1 MFFMK
6 HNLKHKQWGGSN
18 HFSSKAQDKPE
29 EWVRTDSEFCS
40 PGTAA
45 CYAFWGGQLRAEQV
59 IWQNHLGVARS
70 EAEDKIKDSSL

>member
-6 HNLKHKQWGGSN
+6 HNLKHKQWGGRN
-18 HFSSKAQDKPE
+18 HFSSRAQDKPE
-29 EWVRTDSEFCS
+29 EKVHPDLELCS

-45 CYAFWGGQLRAEQV
+45 WYRFWEGQLGAEQV

-70 EAEDKIKDSSL
+70 KAEDKIKDSSL